1 MAEEEKIIEGVE
13 NAVEEAVVK
22 EAEVIEEIKEEI
34 KDEAA
39 EAKEARKE
47 KFEEIKSEAKEKVEE
62 AKEKAEEVKEKIKE
76 KVEEAKAAAKEDDDD
91 VYDEADIKNNKVM
104 AILAYLGI
112 LVLIP
117 LFAAKESKFA
127 RFHTNQGLILFI
139 IALVCSACAKIKLI
153 GWVFGFVDL
162 AVFIFAIMGIIYACK
177 GECKELPIIGK
188 YRFIK

>member
-1 MAEEEKIIEGVE
+1 MAEQIE
-13 NAVEEAVVK
+13 NTNP
-22 EAEVIEEIKEEI
+22 IEEEI

-39 EAKEARKE
+39 EAKEVRKE